1 MTTGFNVIP
10 PATAALII
18 YLPAERLQTK
28 FFFENRG
35 TTFHN
40 HNVSCG
46 NKHKNLLFFFTFSLE
61 SVWSIW
67 LNSYIFCIVLYNIKK
82 CL

>member
-18 YLPAERLQTK
+18 NLPAERLQTK

-35 TTFHN
+35 TAFHN
-40 HNVSCG
+40 PNVSCG
-46 NKHKNLLFFFTFSLE
+46 NKHKNLSFF
-61 SVWSIW
+61 
-67 LNSYIFCIVLYNIKK
+67 
-82 CL
+82 

>member
-18 YLPAERLQTK
+18 NLPAERLQTK

-35 TTFHN
+35 ATFHS
-40 HNVSCG
+40 HNAFCG
-46 NKHKNLLFFFTFSLE
+46 NKHINLSFF
-61 SVWSIW
+61 
-67 LNSYIFCIVLYNIKK
+67 
-82 CL
+82 